1 MGIEIKSYS
10 MRSNQTTL
18 QIPLSAIK
26 PVWRDDDAGTL
37 LVELPIA
44 ALRGDNEPQTLDDII
59 AQARIDY
66 ARGDFKSFTNVDDL
80 IHDLKT

>member
-1 MGIEIKSYS
+1 M
-10 MRSNQTTL
+10 SNPTTL

-26 PVWRDDDAGTL
+26 PVWRDDAAGTI

-44 ALRGDNEPQTLDDII
+44 ALREDNEPQTIDDII

-66 ARGDFKSFTNVDDL
+66 ARGDFKSFTSVDDL
-80 IHDLKT
+80 IHDLRT